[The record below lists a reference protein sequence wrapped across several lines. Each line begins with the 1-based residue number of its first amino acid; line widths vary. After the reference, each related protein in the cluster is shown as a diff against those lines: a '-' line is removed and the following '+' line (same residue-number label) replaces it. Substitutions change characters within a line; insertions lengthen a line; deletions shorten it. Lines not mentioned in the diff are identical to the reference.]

1 MPVDH
6 YENFPVASLLLPAH
20 LRRPVEV
27 IYWFARSADDI
38 ADEGD
43 APPEERLAALAA
55 YGAELE
61 RIESGITPETPLFQ
75 ALAPVIAV
83 HRLPIPL
90 FHDLLSAFA
99 QDVTVK
105 RYADYPSLLDYCRR
119 SADPVGRLMLHLF
132 EAATPENLQR
142 SDAICTAL
150 QLINFWQDIVI
161 DWQKG
166 RVYLPQED
174 LARFGVAEERIGE
187 TTAGAPADAAW
198 QALLAFQIER
208 TTALMRQGAPLCLAL
223 PGRFGWEIRLTV
235 EGGLRILE
243 RLTQIRGDIF
253 HQRPTLGPADW
264 LLLAGRALFFR
275 FRHNRLR
282 HPAP

>member
-43 APPEERLAALAA
+43 ASPAERLAALAA
-55 YGAELE
+55 YNAELD
-61 RIESGITPETPLFQ
+61 RIDAGTTPETPLFQ
-75 ALAPVIAV
+75 ALAPIMAV
-83 HRLPIPL
+83 HRLPIEL
-90 FHDLLSAFA
+90 FRDLLSAFA

-105 RYADYPSLLDYCRR
+105 RYADYPTLLDYCRR
-119 SADPVGRLMLHLF
+119 SADPVGRLLLHLF
-132 EAATPENLQR
+132 EVATPDNLRR

-150 QLINFWQDIVI
+150 QLVNFWQDIAV

-174 LARFGVAEERIGE
+174 LTRFGVAEARIAE
-187 TTAGAPADAAW
+187 APADAAW
-198 QALLAFQIER
+198 QSLLAFQVER
-208 TTALMRQGAPLCLAL
+208 TTALMEQGAPLCHAL

-243 RLTQIRGDIF
+243 RLTQVRGDVF
-253 HQRPTLGPADW
+253 RQRPTLGRADW
-264 LLLAGRALFFR
+264 LLLAGRALLFR
-275 FRHNRLR
+275 FRH
-282 HPAP
+282 PAP